1 MFYVSLA
8 GNGSA
13 GKFFSGRCAVTA
25 LVRAAA
31 VGTVLLLA
39 VGPVSAQEWARKM
52 FKETQHN
59 FGSVARGAK
68 TEHHFQF
75 KNIYLEDIHIAGIRA
90 SCGCTTPWVT
100 KDTLKTYETSEIVAH
115 FNTDRFSGQRGATLT
130 VTIDRP
136 YPAEVQLRV
145 DGYIRTD
152 VVVDPGSVEFGS
164 IDQGQAAK
172 KRVSV
177 TYAGRNDWKITDVTS
192 SNPFIKAKVAET
204 GRQNG
209 QVAYQLTV
217 SVAPEAPAGY
227 LQDQLI
233 LVTNDRNYTQ
243 VPVAIEGRVV
253 PELTISPSLVSLGR
267 LQPGQKVRK
276 QVVVQ
281 CKQPFCIRGVDCDNE
296 CFEFDL
302 SPTAGDEAKKV
313 HIVPIF
319 FEAGSQPA
327 KISSTIRI
335 ETDLHGGAT
344 AEVQAT
350 AQVVPTEIT
359 ATEPAR

>member
-1 MFYVSLA
+1 
-8 GNGSA
+8 
-13 GKFFSGRCAVTA
+13 VTA
-25 LVRAAA
+25 LVRAMAGG
-31 VGTVLLLA
+31 VVLLLA
-39 VGPVSAQEWARKM
+39 IAPVSAQEWARKM
-52 FKETQHN
+52 FNQTQYN

-68 TEHHFQF
+68 TEHRFQF
-75 KNIYLEDIHIAGIRA
+75 KNIYLEDIHIAGVRA
-90 SCGCTTPWVT
+90 SCGCTTPWIT
-100 KDTLKTYETSEIVAH
+100 NDTLKTYETAEIVAH

-130 VTIDRP
+130 VSIDRP

-164 IDQGQAAK
+164 IDQGLGGN
-172 KRVSV
+172 KRVTV
-177 TYAGRNDWKITDVTS
+177 NYAGRDNWKIVDVKT
-192 SNPFIKAKVAET
+192 SNPFVTAKVAEK
-204 GRQNG
+204 GRGNG

-217 SVAPEAPAGY
+217 SLAADAPAGY

-243 VPVAIEGRVV
+243 VPVAVEGRVV

-281 CKQPFCIRGVDCDNE
+281 CKQPFCVKGVECDNE
-296 CFEFDL
+296 CFEFEAG
-302 SPTAGDEAKKV
+302 PGGDEAKKV
-313 HIVPIF
+313 HLVPILF
-319 FEAGSQPA
+319 VAGSQPGR
-327 KISSTIRI
+327 ITTTIRI

-344 AEVQAT
+344 AEVPAT

-359 ATEPAR
+359 AADRAL

>member
-1 MFYVSLA
+1 
-8 GNGSA
+8 
-13 GKFFSGRCAVTA
+13 VTS

-31 VGTVLLLA
+31 FGVVLLT
-39 VGPVSAQEWARKM
+39 VGSVSAQEWARKM

-100 KDTLKTYETSEIVAH
+100 KDTLKTYEVGEIVAH

-136 YPAEVQLRV
+136 FSAEVQLRV

-152 VVVDPGSVEFGS
+152 VVLDPGSVEFGS

-172 KRVSV
+172 KRVTV
-177 TYAGRNDWKITDVTS
+177 NYAGRDNWKIVDVTS
-192 SNPFIKAKVAET
+192 SNPFIKAKVAEK
-204 GRQNG
+204 GRQRG
-209 QVAYQLTV
+209 QVAYQLMV
-217 SVAPEAPAGY
+217 SVAPDAPAGY

-243 VPVAIEGRVV
+243 VPVAIEGRIV
-253 PELTISPSLVSLGR
+253 PELTVSPSLVALGR

-276 QVVVQ
+276 QIVVQ
-281 CKQPFCIRGVDCDNE
+281 GKEPFRITRLECDNDR
-296 CFEFDL
+296 FQFDL
-302 SPTAGDEAKKV
+302 NPSADDEAKKV
-313 HIVPIF
+313 HLVPIL
-319 FEAGSQPA
+319 FEAGTQPA
-327 KISSTIRI
+327 KITSTIRI

-359 ATEPAR
+359 AADHVR